1 MAAVRRAALSR
12 ESTAHA
18 ARPSDFFFVALS
30 DAPTTPPAC
39 AQIRHH
45 FQFFLLGGVT
55 ALGAGYY
62 RVHQDVWSAAE
73 AVDSRLDTLGKS
85 AVSGQSALQKRVVA
99 LEGEV
104 AKLKGAIAAMQEKAK
119 E

>member
-1 MAAVRRAALSR
+1 MAAVRAPHSPASPPR
-12 ESTAHA
+12 T
-18 ARPSDFFFVALS
+18 RPDRQIFFSSPCLTRQ
-30 DAPTTPPAC
+30 PTPPAC

-85 AVSGQSALQKRVVA
+85 AVSGQSALQKQVVA